1 MRTRRSNWT
10 AKLGLAVAMTS
21 TAFAHAEDSGRLT
34 AFRQGDKTSYAVSL
48 APEMASKEVD
58 GVDVVVLFDTSA
70 SQQGAYRE
78 TALEALK
85 TFAAGLRPTD
95 RLQIV
100 AIDLSARDVT
110 SDFVA
115 GDNAAVA
122 QAIATL
128 SEQAPLGSSDIEAG
142 LDTALEKLEAAKS
155 AHRAVVYIGDGV
167 SMANLL
173 DAPTMGPLV
182 DKLRA
187 ARVPVSSYAVGPQI
201 DAQLL
206 AVLANQSGGNLY
218 VAEPIV
224 WQDEKAGVSD
234 ARARDENTRNAQA
247 AAKHLAS
254 WSRAAVAWP
263 TKAQIPSELGQSYP
277 TAFPPLR
284 ADRDTVI
291 VGQTPAEISKPVAV
305 AIAAVDGD
313 GKAVDYTWSV
323 APSQPS
329 NDNAFLSALVDAAKQ
344 DGGLTLP
351 TLGTAGLTE
360 VARLMGAQS
369 DQLTMLAQK
378 AVATGDRDGALQI
391 VEAVLRQDPG
401 NVQART
407 VQTAIES
414 GAPVQAAPAAATPAA
429 AVPAAS
435 APATSAPAVG
445 GDIILNKAV
454 AAEPIPPAE
463 PGLLERR
470 GPDGTFLDEVEQER
484 RAYSQMLQTEVSN
497 TVIEARERMSAE
509 PQSAIQELKLALE
522 NVRRAAE
529 LDAPTRASLEDKLSI
544 ALKEATR
551 KASLKDELDRLRDA
565 ELAAVREQ
573 KYLDAQLT
581 RNIER
586 EKQLM
591 DRFNALMDERRYVEA
606 EEVAAIVAE
615 VDPNGVTPRVA
626 TLWARQQRHLY
637 LQQVTRAA
645 RHAAAWDTMFQTE
658 LSHIPFPDNP
668 PIVYPDAPVWEE
680 LSKRRKDRYSVD
692 LKSEGEAERRIY
704 SALRQPLRAPISEV
718 EAPLNQILQ
727 VLGEDYDIPII
738 FDTAALD
745 AVAASPETEVSIE
758 IANVTLKSALELIL
772 KNAGEDLTYIVDK
785 EVLLITTQEEAE
797 KRLQVRVYPVADLVM
812 PIQPLGGM
820 GGMGGMMGGGGMGG
834 GGMGGGG
841 MGGGG
846 MGGMGGGGMG
856 GGGMGGG
863 GMGGGG
869 GMFAVPDEV
878 NAKPASP
885 KAAAPAVSQPAAV
898 QQPAP
903 QQPTAEPKVGG
914 IEIDLSMTPE
924 AFWTQYFAEKQQDQ
938 NVVRH
943 AAKQL
948 IKQGHYNHAIA
959 LIQSALANGQPQAW
973 MYESLGIALELNGA
987 PKSEIERAVMS
998 ACDFSTSPEELM
1010 LIARYLSHIGL
1021 NNRAV
1026 DIYRQVAKLDP
1037 LKSDAYALGLR
1048 AAQRANDVDGI
1059 RWASVGILKQAWP
1072 AEQQEIR
1079 NQAMRIAQATLEELQ
1094 TAGNQTE
1101 ADRFRRELDEALV
1114 RDCVVKVSW
1123 SGDADVDLIVEEPG
1137 GATCSLRAPRSAG
1150 GGVILGDDYANFE
1163 KQDKSGSFSETYV
1176 CPQGF
1181 AGEYKVRVRKVW
1193 GDVVADRVTVDVYKN
1208 YRTKDEQ
1215 HERQH
1220 IAVNNDDDALVVF
1233 ELEQGR
1239 RNDPIANQ
1247 QLIATVD
1254 RQEAISQAVMAQQLG
1269 SISNPSILPGRGGSV
1284 EDYFDLRRQ
1293 LAFARGGAVGYQ
1305 PVIVTLPEGS
1315 QMVASAVVS
1324 ADRRYVR
1331 ITSAPSFTG
1340 IGNVQT
1346 FTFAG
1351 SAANND
1357 TDNGTDTGTDTPT
1370 DNTDAPAD
1378 NADGGQLDF
1387 FDF

>member
-10 AKLGLAVAMTS
+10 AMLGLAVAMTS
-21 TAFAHAEDSGRLT
+21 TALAHAEDSGRLT

-48 APEMASKEVD
+48 APEMANKEVD

-115 GDNAAVA
+115 GDSAAVA
-122 QAIATL
+122 KAVATL
-128 SEQAPLGSSDIEAG
+128 GEQAPLGSSDIEAG
-142 LDTALEKLEAAKS
+142 LDVALEKLEAAKS

-187 ARVPVSSYAVGPQI
+187 ARVPVSSYAVGPQV

-234 ARARDENTRNAQA
+234 ARAREENVRNAQA

-263 TKAQIPSELGQSYP
+263 TKAQLPSELGQSYP

-291 VGQTPAEISKPVAV
+291 VGQTPAEISKPVSVAV
-305 AIAAVDGD
+305 AAVDGD
-313 GKAVDYTWSV
+313 GKAVDFTWAV

-329 NDNAFLSALVDAAKQ
+329 NDNAFLASLVDAAKQ

-360 VARLMGAQS
+360 IARLMGAQS

-378 AVATGDRDGALQI
+378 AVATGDREGALQI

-414 GAPVQAAPAAATPAA
+414 GAPVQAAPAVAAPAA
-429 AVPAAS
+429 A
-435 APATSAPAVG
+435 APATSAPAAAAAPAAG

-454 AAEPIPPAE
+454 ASEPIPPAE
-463 PGLLERR
+463 PGLLEKR

-509 PQSAIQELKLALE
+509 PQIAIQELKLALE

-551 KASLKDELDRLRDA
+551 KASVKDELDRLRDE

-606 EEVAAIVAE
+606 EEVAAIVNE

-626 TLWARQQRHLY
+626 VLWARQQRHVY
-637 LQQVTRAA
+637 LQQVTRSA

-668 PIVYPDAPVWEE
+668 PIVYPDAPIWEE

-738 FDTAALD
+738 FDNAALD

-772 KNAGEDLTYIVDK
+772 KNAGEDLTYIVDN

-812 PIQPLGGM
+812 PIQQLGGM

-841 MGGGG
+841 MGG
-846 MGGMGGGGMG
+846 
-856 GGGMGGG
+856 MGGG

-869 GMFAVPDEV
+869 GGMGGGMGGGGGGGFFAVPDEV
-878 NAKPASP
+878 NAKPAP
-885 KAAAPAVSQPAAV
+885 KPTAPASV
-898 QQPAP
+898 QTPAP
-903 QQPTAEPKVGG
+903 AQPKAEPKVGG
-914 IEIDLSMTPE
+914 IEIDLSMAPE
-924 AFWTQYFAEKQQDQ
+924 AFWTKYFAEKQQDQ

-948 IKQGHYNHAIA
+948 IKQGHYDHAIA
-959 LIQSALANGQPQAW
+959 LIQAALANGQPQAW

-1094 TAGNQTE
+1094 AAGNQTE

-1123 SGDADVDLIVEEPG
+1123 SGDADVDLIVEEPS
-1137 GATCSLRAPRSAG
+1137 GATCSLRSPRSAG

-1163 KQDKSGSFSETYV
+1163 KEDKSGSFSETYV

-1215 HERQH
+1215 HQRQH
-1220 IAVNNDDDALVVF
+1220 IAVNNGEDALVVF
-1233 ELEQGR
+1233 DLEQGR

-1247 QLIATVD
+1247 QLIASVD
-1254 RQEAISQAVMAQQLG
+1254 RQDTISQAVMAQQLG
-1269 SISNPSILPGRGGSV
+1269 SISDPSILPGRGGSV

-1305 PVIVTLPEGS
+1305 PVIITLPEGS
-1315 QMVASAVVS
+1315 QMIASAVVS

-1340 IGNVQT
+1340 IGNVTT

-1351 SAANND
+1351 AAAQ
-1357 TDNGTDTGTDTPT
+1357 TDTDTGTDTADAGT
-1370 DNTDAPAD
+1370 DTADATDAPAD
-1378 NADGGQLDF
+1378 NADNQLDF